1 MKKTEKESIQF
12 YLPAV
17 LKRKAERLA
26 HKNYMSVT
34 AYLIKL
40 LKEAK

>member
-1 MKKTEKESIQF
+1 MKKVEKESIQF

-17 LKRKAERLA
+17 LKRKVEKLA

-34 AYLIKL
+34 AYLIMLIKG
-40 LKEAK
+40 AK

>member
-17 LKRKAERLA
+17 LKAKAQRLA

-40 LKEAK
+40 IKEAK